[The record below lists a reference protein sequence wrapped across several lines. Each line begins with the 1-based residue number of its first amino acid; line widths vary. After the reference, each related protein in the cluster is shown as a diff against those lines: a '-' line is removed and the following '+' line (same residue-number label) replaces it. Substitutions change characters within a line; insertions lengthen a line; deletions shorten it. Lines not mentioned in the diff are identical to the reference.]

1 MIACRLGD
9 AAAQLPA
16 CGGFAKALEFLRRP
30 GLAGLPDG
38 KYEIDGGRLFAI
50 VQRYATA
57 AAAAPKFEAHRK
69 FVDIQF
75 VAAGTELIGW
85 APFDRLNVEERYDGE
100 KDICFGSVEFGGW
113 TPVLLRAGE
122 LAVLYPE
129 DAHAPRLAAGE
140 PGAVT
145 KIVLKLAV
153 RPAEK
158 I

>member
-1 MIACRLGD
+1 MILCRLDD
-9 AAAQLPA
+9 APAQLPPGA
-16 CGGFAKALEFLRRP
+16 AFAKALEFLRRP

-38 KYEIDGGRLFAI
+38 RYEIDGGRLFAI

-69 FVDIQF
+69 FADIQF
-75 VAAGTELIGW
+75 VAAGAEIIGW
-85 APFDRLNVEERYDGE
+85 APLSRLLVDEAYHGEE
-100 KDICFGSVEFGGW
+100 DICFGRVEPGAW
-113 TPVLLRAGE
+113 TPALLRSGE

-129 DAHAPRLAAGE
+129 DAHAPRLAAGV

-145 KIVLKLAV
+145 KIVLKVAL
-153 RPAEK
+153 PAEK